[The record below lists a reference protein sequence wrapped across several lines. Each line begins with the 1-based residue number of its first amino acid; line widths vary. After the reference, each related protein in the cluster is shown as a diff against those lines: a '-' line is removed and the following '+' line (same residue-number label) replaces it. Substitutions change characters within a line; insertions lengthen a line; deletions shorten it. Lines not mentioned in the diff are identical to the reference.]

1 MDVLPQNFR
10 TLSLCGLWNETDKFS
25 PVFIIYKLFVLF
37 LIFHIS
43 LGQVIYV
50 FVTSKSVK
58 ELTNGLIFTVTFV
71 TLCVKLI
78 NFVSKVKDMRRL
90 LNMFREDICQPILS
104 EERRIL
110 NDCRTKNS
118 RFFFLLIIVSQ
129 SVSLTYMSQP
139 IFLGELIELP
149 LRIYDPFDTT
159 DFTMLTILY
168 VMQVVECIYSVCLHM
183 CLDTMIF
190 GFINLVCALFDIL
203 CFRLQNMGK
212 GNLSVVSFNDC
223 FKLHIVILKILK
235 SLNSVFMGAIAIM
248 FVLILL
254 VICSGIF
261 QITEKSSKFNVDKI
275 ILLYFIS
282 FIIGQAYVYCWF
294 GSELEEKIMK
304 SSYAALNVLK
314 CYSEI

>member
-10 TLSLCGLWNETDKFS
+10 TLSLCGLWSETDKFS

-43 LGQVIYV
+43 LGQVVYV

-71 TLCVKLI
+71 TLCIKLM
-78 NFVSKVKDMRRL
+78 NFVSKGKDMRRL
-90 LNMFREDICQPILS
+90 LNMFREDICQPILI
-104 EERRIL
+104 EEKRIL
-110 NDCRTKNS
+110 NNYRTKNL

-139 IFLGELIELP
+139 IFKGGEIIVLP
-149 LRIYDPFDTT
+149 LRIYDPFDTR

-168 VMQVVECIYSVCLHM
+168 VMQVVECIYSVCIHM

-190 GFINLVCALFDIL
+190 GFINLVCALFDVL
-203 CFRLQNMGK
+203 CFRLQNIGGK
-212 GNLSVVSFNDC
+212 ENLTAATFKDC

-235 SLNSVFMGAIAIM
+235 SLSSVFMGAIAMM

-261 QITEKSSKFNVDKI
+261 QITEVG
-275 ILLYFIS
+275 FIS
-282 FIIGQAYVYCWF
+282 ILDRIINFTDDYFFFKY
-294 GSELEEKIMK
+294 
-304 SSYAALNVLK
+304 
-314 CYSEI
+314 